1 MLTTRFVDGAP
12 CWIDVTTPDPE
23 GAASFYRA
31 LFGWTYRSAGPEGGG
46 YGFLERAGRIVAG
59 CAPLTGAPLTGAQG
73 PAAWTVY
80 FRASDADAAA
90 DAVRKARGSVP
101 APPVSVGEQGRS
113 AVLADQMGAAFG
125 VWQPGEREGLE
136 SVGEAGGLCWAEL
149 YTPDIARAAAFYHAV
164 LGWETSAVTFPG
176 GVYTTVSSRGTAEEG
191 AFGGMVPLADDPVE
205 AGENRP
211 HWLPYIGAE
220 DPDAVAARAAELG
233 GRVRMPPT
241 SVPGVGR
248 LARLED
254 PHGARFAVLRG
265 DPRET

>member
-12 CWIDVTTPDPE
+12 CWIDVATPDPE

-31 LFGWTYRSAGPEGGG
+31 LFGWSYRSAGPEGGG

-59 CAPLTGAPLTGAQG
+59 CAPLTGGQD
-73 PAAWTVY
+73 PAGWTVY
-80 FRASDADAAA
+80 FRCSDADATAE
-90 DAVRKARGSVP
+90 AVRQARGSVP
-101 APPVSVGEQGRS
+101 APPVTLGEQGRS

-125 VWQPGEREGLE
+125 VWQPGRREGLE
-136 SVGEAGGLCWAEL
+136 SAGEAGSLCWAEL

-164 LGWETSAVTFPG
+164 LGWETSAVSFPG
-176 GVYTTVSSRGTAEEG
+176 GVYTSVSPQGAGEEG

-205 AGENRP
+205 ADGSRP

-220 DPDAVAARAAELG
+220 DPDAVVARAAELG
-233 GRVRMPPT
+233 GRVRMPAT
-241 SVPGVGR
+241 SIPGVGR

-254 PHGARFAVLRG
+254 PYGARFAVLRG